1 MNLFGFQASPGFL
14 HTPMALTPT
23 GFDVCPKENPQNIQ
37 PIKNQEC
44 NNFLDKLKEQ
54 INKSKNKE

>member
-1 MNLFGFQASPGFL
+1 
-14 HTPMALTPT
+14 MALTPT

-37 PIKNQEC
+37 PIKNEEC